1 LMSGNIAHIDNQL
14 RHSQPLII
22 LGMHRSGTSLA
33 VRLLTGLGL
42 HMGNHLS
49 RDAEAIF
56 FQKLNRHIFNV
67 VGVKWGYIDPLVE
80 SMQSEQFIAD
90 QSQFLRR
97 ELFGTRRFFSKE
109 IKISEFFGPTVW
121 NEFKNNGVGPWG
133 WKDPRSTITFPI
145 WLKIFPDARVLH
157 LLRNGIDVAIS
168 THRRSLKQQRNLFK
182 RTFPLD
188 FEPVTLDFNYCFDLW
203 ESYVAFV
210 LDHKLLIPDD
220 HYLEI
225 RYEDLLSEPERQLR
239 LIADFT
245 AFPIQ
250 DEQLKNVV
258 RQVDRSRLDN
268 SVFASD
274 YQQQIP
280 ALVSNPLMQQLGY
293 SYLMEN

>member
-1 LMSGNIAHIDNQL
+1 MPGKLTNIEHQL
-14 RHSQPLII
+14 RESQPLII

-56 FQKLNRHIFNV
+56 FQKLNRYIFNV

-80 SMQSEQFIAD
+80 AMQSEQFIED
-90 QSQFLRR
+90 QSQFLLH
-97 ELFGTRRFFSKE
+97 ELFGTRRFFSNE
-109 IKISEFFGPTVW
+109 VKISEFFGPEVW
-121 NEFKNNGVGPWG
+121 DEFKQKKIDSWG

-145 WLKIFPDARVLH
+145 WLRIFPQAKVLH

-168 THRRSLKQQRNLFK
+168 THRRSLKQQRNFFK

-188 FEPVTLDFNYCFDLW
+188 FEPVTLDFHYCFDLW

-210 LDHKLLIPDD
+210 LANKFLIPGD

-239 LIADFT
+239 LIADFA

-250 DEQLKNVV
+250 DRQLKDVV
-258 RQVDRSRLDN
+258 VQVDRSRLDN
-268 SVFASD
+268 SKYASE

-280 ALVSNPLMQQLGY
+280 ALASSQLMEQLGY
-293 SYLMEN
+293 TYNKGN